1 MEIEIL
7 IELKINI
14 KIKDNKLFSRI
25 SKFKEAIM
33 QIRLLSLNKDKSKV
47 FKIQIIKKN
56 KQKMMMIDLRIG
68 KVQLNQL
75 LKIKINRLLSV
86 KKAVGED
93 L

>member
-1 MEIEIL
+1 MEAIIFNKIKFLNLINNSIKMFKILIKIKITIKFNRMEIEIS

-56 KQKMMMIDLRIG
+56 K
-68 KVQLNQL
+68 
-75 LKIKINRLLSV
+75 
-86 KKAVGED
+86 
-93 L
+93 